1 MTQPHPD
8 VIPVPRSRVFVLK
21 DGAFVVQWELNRV
34 QRMTDGRYI
43 PYTIEQFGS
52 AISDYELKQLLNT
65 KLIAD
70 YDDDH
75 VYISPLSNT
84 QTYSGRSFYLNTTLQ
99 KSRLP
104 DVEDAMQQAR
114 LDRQFS
120 VRIQEIFVIIRGELG
135 LPFRSFDEAE
145 QAREL
150 LAARFP
156 ELLGNLV
163 VAFIETGA
171 TS

>member
-1 MTQPHPD
+1 MSQHHPD

-43 PYTIEQFGS
+43 SYTREQFGS
-52 AISDYELKQLLNT
+52 AISDYELKQLRNT

-84 QTYSGRSFYLNTTLQ
+84 QAYSGRSFYLNTTLD
-99 KSRLP
+99 KSRFEEVQSAVREAGLH
-104 DVEDAMQQAR
+104 V
-114 LDRQFS
+114 QFS
-120 VRIQEIFVIIRGELG
+120 VRIQEIFVIIRGHVG
-135 LPFRSFDEAE
+135 LPFQTFDEAE
-145 QAREL
+145 RSREL
-150 LAARFP
+150 LASQLP
-156 ELLGNLV
+156 DLLGNLV
-163 VAFIETGA
+163 VAFIESGA
-171 TS
+171 SS